1 MDEKPANPDSLLT
14 LPVVM
19 GVVVV
24 VGGVAA
30 LLVSGL
36 FVYRAHAVNAET
48 ERIQASLEADREPES
63 SVVIEAEQK
72 DAPPAS
78 AADTQPTRPLVVVNN
93 VAASASSEAGESTL
107 KPGVR
112 LQAQRP
118 AHWDQAEIID
128 ILEGQKIKI
137 RWLSGEP
144 GEDVI
149 AAELVRGDD
158 PPTQ

>member
-1 MDEKPANPDSLLT
+1 MGKKPANSDSLLT

-24 VGGVAA
+24 VGGIAA

-36 FVYRAHAVNAET
+36 FVFRAHAVNAET
-48 ERIQASLEADREPES
+48 ERIQASLHANRFQDP
-63 SVVIEAEQK
+63 
-72 DAPPAS
+72 
-78 AADTQPTRPLVVVNN
+78 
-93 VAASASSEAGESTL
+93 SASSEREREVEPASSTVAEQLSDPEAVLNNVTASATSDARESTL

-112 LQAQRP
+112 LQVQRP

-128 ILEGQKIKI
+128 ILEDQKIKV

-149 AAELVRGDD
+149 TTELVRGDTR
-158 PPTQ
+158 PTR